1 MRRTHHP
8 TGGFTFVETL
18 IAGGILVVLASM
30 ATLWATG
37 GINLWWTTNTQT
49 DIRMTAQQAIARMAS
64 ELQNGTRIATAVPSP
79 NIVIPPAPNNTS
91 VTFYLPTDIDGNGL
105 IVDATGNIEW
115 DMLNPIQY
123 VYDPGTRRI
132 LRLGG
137 GQTVVMAHDVQSVQ
151 IDDQSTDA
159 SLSLNEARLS
169 VVFQTTTPQQR
180 TVSATSTSVLK
191 LRN

>member
-1 MRRTHHP
+1 MRRASDP

-18 IAGGILVVLASM
+18 VAGGILVVLASM

-37 GINLWWTTNTQT
+37 GINLWWTSNTQT
-49 DIRMTAQQAIARMAS
+49 DVRMTTQQAIARMAD
-64 ELQNGTRIATAVPSP
+64 ELRNATRASTVLPSP

-91 VTFYLPTDIDGNGL
+91 MTFYLPADIDGNGL

-123 VYDPGTRRI
+123 VYDPGTREI

-137 GQTVVMAHDVQSVQ
+137 GQTVVIAHDVQSAQ
-151 IDDQSTDA
+151 MDDQSTDA
-159 SLSLNEARLS
+159 SLSLNEVRLN
-169 VVFQTTTPQQR
+169 VVLQKTTPQQR
-180 TVSATSTSVLK
+180 TVSATSISVVK